1 MKNLLLAAWRYRHF
15 IFSSIRNDFKGRFAR
30 SRLGG
35 TWMIL
40 HPLTQVLMYA
50 LVLSAVLSAKLPGI
64 DNRFAYA
71 IYLTAGILSWSLF
84 SEIITRSLTLFI
96 DNGNLM
102 KKVVFPR
109 ICLPFIVTGSALVN
123 HILLL
128 IAILVIFAML
138 GHNPAWPALL
148 LPVFISI
155 TVALGLSIG
164 LIFGVLNVFMRDIG
178 QVVPVLLQFG
188 FWFTPIVYTAN
199 IIPEPYQ
206 SWLAVN
212 PMYHISGAY
221 QDVLVF
227 ARVPDWLQLM
237 VVFLFSIMF
246 LGIAL
251 FLFRKASAEMVDVL

>member
-1 MKNLLLAAWRYRHF
+1 VKNLLLAAWRYRHF
-15 IFSSIRNDFKGRFAR
+15 ILSSIRNDFRGRFAR

-40 HPLTQVLMYA
+40 HPLSQVLMYA

-64 DNRFAYA
+64 DNRFSYA

-199 IIPEPYQ
+199 IIPEQYRG
-206 SWLAVN
+206 WLAIN

-227 ARVPDWLQLM
+227 ARVPNWLQLM

-251 FLFRKASAEMVDVL
+251 FIFRKASAEMVDVL